1 MASADR
7 SSSERPSP
15 VPGADQLNGRSGL
28 TQPFDLSSL
37 YALRSAVAAHAA
49 DLGATGDT
57 LSHLLIIAGELAG
70 NAIRHGGG
78 TGTLRLWRESG
89 ALCCEVR
96 DDGPGLADLDTVG
109 AAAPAP
115 DAPGGRGLWIVRQL
129 ADHIDVA
136 PTGTGTSVTAVVGLD
151 HNT

>member
-7 SSSERPSP
+7 SGPERPSP
-15 VPGADQLNGRSGL
+15 VPGADQLNGRAGL
-28 TQPFDLSSL
+28 EQPFDLSNL

-78 TGTLRLWRESG
+78 KGTLRLWRESG
-89 ALCCEVR
+89 ALYCEVR
-96 DDGPGLADLDTVG
+96 DDGPGLADLDAVW

-115 DAPGGRGLWIVRQL
+115 DATGGRGLWIVRQL
-129 ADHIDVA
+129 ADRVEVA
-136 PTGTGTSVTAVVGLD
+136 PTGAGTAVTAVVALE